1 MRGGHAAQGFRGLF
15 SQTGAGRI
23 DDNSVRCELG
33 GAFGEESLRRAT
45 NALYIRRNIAAQVG
59 EGMRRRFDCQHL
71 IEITRQ
77 VMSKQASA
85 GIEIECG
92 SSCLMADDDF
102 DKLVDQETVGLKEG
116 ATADPVVMFHSVV
129 QERIPADGL
138 RGFGMD

>member
-1 MRGGHAAQGFRGLF
+1 MRPRAFAAFSPRPERGGSTTILSAASLEARSERGKPPSRYECTLH
-15 SQTGAGRI
+15 STEHCGASR
-23 DDNSVRCELG
+23 
-33 GAFGEESLRRAT
+33 
-45 NALYIRRNIAAQVG
+45 RRNA
-59 EGMRRRFDCQHL
+59 EERFDCQHL

-116 ATADPVVMFHSVV
+116 ATAYPVVMFHSVV
-129 QERIPADGL
+129 QERIRADGL